1 MLDAE
6 VAQFDAAVRGGAVCH
21 EAVRNFLALN
31 GPSILNEKLPGSS
44 LSLLDDYMVDSMFDD
59 DLSPLANLLSAG
71 MDPNLQRPG
80 FGGGHTL
87 LMSAACSNEPRL
99 VELLLRHGADPN
111 AADDRGWTPLM
122 IAVALDE
129 TLAASATTSA
139 AVVRLLVDGGGDVGA
154 RNAKGHSADDILALQ
169 TLADP
174 EDVAI
179 VARALHPA

>member
-1 MLDAE
+1 MIDAE
-6 VAQFDAAVRGGAVCH
+6 VAQFDAAVRGGPGYR
-21 EAVRNFLALN
+21 EAVRDFLVLN
-31 GPSILNEKLPGSS
+31 GPSILYKKMPGSS
-44 LSLLDDYMVDSMFDD
+44 VSLLDGYMVDSMFDG

-87 LMSAACSNEPRL
+87 LMSAAFSNEPRL
-99 VELLLRHGADPN
+99 VELLLRYGADPN
-111 AADDRGWTPLM
+111 VADDEGWTPLM
-122 IAVALDE
+122 FAVALHE

-169 TLADP
+169 TLVDP

>member
-1 MLDAE
+1 MIDAE
-6 VAQFDAAVRGGAVCH
+6 VAQFDAAVRGGPGCR
-21 EAVRNFLALN
+21 EAVRDFLVLN
-31 GPSILNEKLPGSS
+31 GPSILYKKMPGSS
-44 LSLLDDYMVDSMFDD
+44 VSLLDGYMVDSMFDG

-71 MDPNLQRPG
+71 MDPNSQLPG
-80 FGGGHTL
+80 FCGGHTL
-87 LMSAACSNEPRL
+87 LMSAAYSNEPRL

-111 AADDRGWTPLM
+111 AADDKGWTPLM
-122 IAVALDE
+122 FAVALDE

-139 AVVRLLVDGGGDVGA
+139 AVVRLLVDGGGHVGA

-169 TLADP
+169 TLVDP